1 MHRHDLFVSRC
12 TTNGTSMNPSEI
24 LRKFADII
32 DNANGTQPKGQLAV
46 VNVPDMHDS
55 PEQELDPDPK
65 MIPPLQQNLELLKK
79 SLGVESEYDEECGCE
94 EPEDELHALL
104 RVAGINVITPNDV

>member
-1 MHRHDLFVSRC
+1 
-12 TTNGTSMNPSEI
+12 MNPSEI

-32 DNANGTQPKGQLAV
+32 DNVSGTQSKGQLIAV
-46 VNVPDMHDS
+46 NAPDMHDS

-79 SLGVESEYDEECGCE
+79 SVGVDSEYDEDCGCGDDD
-94 EPEDELHALL
+94 EPEDELDAIK
-104 RVAGINVITPNDV
+104 RIAGIKLISTNPLD